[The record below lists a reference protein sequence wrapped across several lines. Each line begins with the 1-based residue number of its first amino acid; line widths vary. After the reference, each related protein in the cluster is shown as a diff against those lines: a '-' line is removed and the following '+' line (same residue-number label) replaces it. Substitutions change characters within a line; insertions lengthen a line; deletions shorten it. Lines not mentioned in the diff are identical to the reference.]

1 MANKMTKRDYFNSL
15 LSLDEVQ
22 SNAALV
28 DFINHE
34 LDLLAKKN
42 SAERKPTAV
51 QVANEGIKTAI
62 LSALSETPVTISELQ
77 KSAPGLAELTN
88 QRISALVRQLV
99 NDGKVVRSEDKRK
112 AYFALVK

>member
-28 DFINHE
+28 NFINHE

-77 KSAPGLAELTN
+77 KSAPELAELTN